1 MATIQSV
8 TGPISS
14 DDLGPTLAHEHLLV
28 GYAGWEADTMR
39 PGPSR
44 ADVLA
49 ICKDKIAEM
58 SDHGVRSMIDPC
70 PADLGRDVELMAEVS
85 VRSGFRIIC
94 ATGLYKEDLGGA
106 PYWRFRASLGGSA
119 DAIAELYIHEL
130 TIGIGETG
138 VKAGIIKVATS
149 APQIS
154 DYERMLLEAAATA
167 SKETG
172 APITTHTE
180 DGVLGDQQQ
189 QILTDLGVPA
199 HRIIIGHCCGSDDF
213 DYHSGILNRGSY
225 IGFDRFGIE
234 ILQPDETRI
243 ASLLRL
249 IEAGHESQ
257 IVISH
262 DSVWCWRGQPIPDPV
277 ALATMLETWTP
288 AHFFERIIPRLKD
301 VGVSDAQISTM
312 LEDNPRRFFAGDRL
326 EG

>member
-28 GYAGWEADTMR
+28 GYAGWESDTIR

-44 ADVLA
+44 ADALA
-49 ICKDKIAEM
+49 ICTDKIAEM
-58 SDHGVRSMIDPC
+58 RDHGVRSMIDPC
-70 PADLGRDVELMAEVS
+70 PGDLGRDVELMAEVAA
-85 VRSGFRIIC
+85 RTGFQIIC
-94 ATGLYKEDLGGA
+94 ATGLYKEDLGGGS
-106 PYWRFRASLGGSA
+106 YWKFRASLGGTSE
-119 DAIAELYIHEL
+119 AIAELYIHEL
-130 TIGIGETG
+130 TTGIGETG
-138 VKAGIIKVATS
+138 VKAGIIKVATG

-154 DYERMLLEAAATA
+154 DYERMLLEAAAMA
-167 SKETG
+167 SRETG

-189 QILTDLGVPA
+189 AILTDLGVPA

-213 DYHSGILNRGSY
+213 DYHMGILKGGSY

-234 ILQPDETRI
+234 ILQPDQTRV
-243 ASLLRL
+243 ASLVRL
-249 IEAGHESQ
+249 LEAGCGSQ

-262 DSVWCWRGQPIPDPV
+262 DSVWCWRGQPIPDPTAV
-277 ALATMLETWTP
+277 AAMLEIWTP
-288 AHFFERIIPRLKD
+288 AHFFERIVPQLKD
-301 VGVSDAQISTM
+301 AGVTDAQISTM

-326 EG
+326 AA